1 MDKLQ
6 WFKFTPSD
14 YMMGKIQRCPEI
26 TQARFLRLCCLYWNK
41 ESNLSIEDG
50 IIEIDKEHFD
60 ILTSKK
66 VIKVSDTHVIIDFL
80 DEQLDEIAQTSKGKS
95 RAAKAR
101 WDKHKADKNKDA
113 NEMQNDADAMHV
125 HTDAM
130 QNDADKTIQDKT
142 IQDKPQTPKGDC
154 HLYDNF
160 EPNLERLLQQ
170 INHAFGKKYQKI
182 SDKVKAKYKVLLKSH
197 KWVDIK
203 NAINS
208 VKDDKFH
215 IDSGYKYATPEFF
228 SRPDKID
235 MYGFKSEI
243 EKKYTGENAL
253 LVNNM
258 DKYLKAGQS

>member
-50 IIEIDKEHFD
+50 IIEIEKEHFD

-101 WDKHKADKNKDA
+101 WDKHKADKNKYA
-113 NEMQNDADAMHV
+113 NELQNDAGAMHV

-130 QNDADKTIQDKT
+130 QNDADKTRQDHT
-142 IQDKPQTPKGDC
+142 IQDKPQTPKGDSFDY
-154 HLYDNF
+154 HLSRL
-160 EPNLERLLQQ
+160 LER
-170 INHAFGKKYQKI
+170 INNAFGKQYRVI
-182 SDKVKAKYKVLLKSH
+182 NDKTKAKYKTLLKNYTWEDVIHS
-197 KWVDIK
+197 I
-203 NAINS
+203 NA
-208 VKDDKFH
+208 VKLDKFH

-228 SRPDKID
+228 SRPEKID